1 MQRAGYHGYD
11 DSSERDWP
19 HARRASQTSSP
30 SSDGIRRRCMLLLR
44 LDCRLALAALL
55 NYATIM
61 SVEGREDAVEDVATD
76 AEPMQLPLR

>member
-1 MQRAGYHGYD
+1 
-11 DSSERDWP
+11 
-19 HARRASQTSSP
+19 
-30 SSDGIRRRCMLLLR
+30 MLLLR